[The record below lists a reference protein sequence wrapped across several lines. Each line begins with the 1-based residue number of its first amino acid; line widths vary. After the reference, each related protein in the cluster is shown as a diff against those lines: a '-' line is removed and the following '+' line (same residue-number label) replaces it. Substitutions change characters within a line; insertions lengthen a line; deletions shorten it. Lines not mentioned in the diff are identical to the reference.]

1 MNCRLNVFQAVTVSY
16 KDKLDLSIG
25 VAVGSSIQI
34 ALFVIPVLVLVG
46 RFVESEHRAYAKS
59 TP

>member
-46 RFVESEHRAYAKS
+46 LFVEVGYRDLL
-59 TP
+59 TQ